1 MRRLDRY
8 VLTEMIPPFLFGV
21 AAFMAVL
28 MGIGALYEMLTLIFR
43 KGFPVLSAVQIF
55 LYNLPGTVVMTLPMA
70 TMFASL
76 TAVARLSADGE
87 LVAMRAG
94 GLSLARIGASII
106 AVGALISLLSLG
118 INELAVPYFND
129 RAFTIMRD
137 AYSTAAGGDDM
148 AFEVRGPDGRL
159 QRWLYGQHFDPEK
172 LTLEQATI
180 LDFTRGSPELFTAQH
195 VQWQGETWILE
206 NVEHT
211 RWHPGGSER
220 ISLQR
225 VQVKVGRSPDEVARV
240 RKRPEEMSLQELV
253 AQAQVEQ
260 GRGNDAAAGR
270 LLQHIQVRLAAPWSS
285 LGFAMLGLTL
295 GVRKLRTSRGIGMGL
310 SVAILFVYYIVM
322 NTLSVL
328 GERSMAHHM
337 LIAWIPNLLLYLCAI
352 GLLLRGEH

>member
-8 VLTEMIPPFLFGV
+8 VLTELIPPFLFGV
-21 AAFMAVL
+21 GAFLAVL

-76 TAVARLSADGE
+76 TAVARLSSDGE

-94 GLSLARIGASII
+94 GVSLARIGAPVI
-106 AVGALISLLSLG
+106 ATGAAVSLLSLAT
-118 INELAVPYFND
+118 NELAVPYFND
-129 RAFTIMRD
+129 RAFIIMRD
-137 AYSTAAGGDDM
+137 AYRTAAASDDM
-148 AFEVRGPDGRL
+148 AFEVRGTDGRL
-159 QRWLYGQHFDPEK
+159 QRWLYGRHFDPEA

-180 LDFTRGSPELFTAQH
+180 LDFTRGGPELFTAQR
-195 VQWQGETWILE
+195 VQWQGESWILE
-206 NVEHT
+206 KAEHT

-220 ISLQR
+220 IRLDR
-225 VQVKVGRSPDEVARV
+225 AVVQVGRSPDEVARV
-240 RKRPEEMSLQELV
+240 RKRPEEMSLREL
-253 AQAQVEQ
+253 ATQARVEQ
-260 GRGNDAAAGR
+260 QRRHDAAAGR

-285 LGFAMLGLTL
+285 LGFAMLGLPL
-295 GVRKLRTSRGIGMGL
+295 GVRRLRTSRGIGMGL
-310 SVAILFVYYIVM
+310 SVAIICVYYIVM

-328 GERSMAHHM
+328 GERTMAHHV
-337 LIAWIPNLLLYLCAI
+337 LIAWTPNVLLYLCAV